1 MGFFDFLRQSDV
13 NQGVNDYKNSTGA
26 VLLDVRTPEE
36 YSEGHIPESKNVPL
50 QALDNIRS
58 VVENKDTEL
67 FVYCYSGARSRQA
80 ATMLGQ
86 MGYKKVRSGKQRICG
101 WIVYRYTSDEIE
113 SRKRLHAKEVDG

>member
-1 MGFFDFLRQSDV
+1 MGFFDFLKQPDV
-13 NQGVNDYKNSTGA
+13 NQGVNEYKNTVDA

-50 QALDNIRS
+50 QNLDRVRT

-80 ATMLGQ
+80 VSMLGQ
-86 MGYKKVRSGKQRICG
+86 MGYTKVNNIGGISSYRGKVEQ
-101 WIVYRYTSDEIE
+101 
-113 SRKRLHAKEVDG
+113 

>member
-1 MGFFDFLRQSDV
+1 MGFFDFLRQPDV

-50 QALDNIRS
+50 QTLDNIRN
-58 VVENKDTEL
+58 VVDNKDIEL

-80 ATMLGQ
+80 VTMLGQ
-86 MGYKKVRSGKQRICG
+86 MGYTKVNNIGGISSYRGK
-101 WIVYRYTSDEIE
+101 VE
-113 SRKRLHAKEVDG
+113 K